1 MARPNPTASGETAVR
16 ARPVGLQFGA
26 NVRRVAGRLP
36 LHLSV
41 IGLAA
46 LWSIPTIALLVSSF
60 RDPGLVVTSGWLHAI
75 TEPFSFTPDQSET
88 VLDQNAKARSSVN

>member
-26 NVRRVAGRLP
+26 TVRRVAGRLP

-60 RDPGLVVTSGWLHAI
+60 RDPGLVVTSGWWNAI
-75 TEPFSFTPDQSET
+75 KDPFSFTLRPCWTRTAWRAHSLT
-88 VLDQNAKARSSVN
+88 A